1 MLGLKKFLFKS
12 GNASQLPED
21 VVAALEGWRASEAPP
36 TDDLHF
42 HVRYVV
48 VDIVTTGMNA
58 EKDEVLGISAVAV
71 RQYSILPNDAVS
83 IDFTLAD
90 EDPAAVDRQLMA
102 FLKFVAKA
110 PMVCYHVP
118 YAGNFLQRVYKDRLG
133 LDFQPQWV
141 DLAWLLPSMFEDKAH
156 SVMPLDHW
164 IEVLGLDGGSGRRES
179 MDNVLLL
186 ARLFQML
193 LVRAAG
199 KQVDTAARLID
210 ESRASSFLRR
220 AY

>member
-1 MLGLKKFLFKS
+1 MLGLKKFFKS
-12 GNASQLPED
+12 GNAAPLPAD
-21 VVAALEGWRASEAPP
+21 VVAALDGWRASEAPP

-42 HVRYVV
+42 HVRYVI
-48 VDIVTTGMNA
+48 VDIVTTGMNP
-58 EKDEVLGISAVAV
+58 EKDELLAISAVAV
-71 RQYSILPNDAVS
+71 RQHSILPNDALS
-83 IDFTLAD
+83 IDFGAAGD
-90 EDPAAVDRQLMA
+90 DPSAVDRQLMA
-102 FLKFVAKA
+102 LLKFIAKA
-110 PMVCYHVP
+110 PMVGYHVP
-118 YAGNFLQRVYKDRLG
+118 YVGNFLQRVYKERFG

-141 DLAWLLPSMFEDKAH
+141 DLAWLLPSLFEDKAH

-220 AY
+220 KF